1 MNVKALV
8 GSYFD
13 CETLIFAKVCFQ
25 LYLQRKRTQSAESPS
40 HRHRNALLLL
50 SSHVPGSR
58 GSPHVSPPRV
68 LAAVAAT
75 HAPTHSARL
84 RKLLPLPE
92 QPPYSNLE

>member
-1 MNVKALV
+1 M
-8 GSYFD
+8 
-13 CETLIFAKVCFQ
+13 Q
-25 LYLQRKRTQSAESPS
+25 LYLQRKRTHSAESPS
-40 HRHRNALLLL
+40 HLHRHALLLLL

-84 RKLLPLPE
+84 RKLFPLPE
-92 QPPYSNLE
+92 QPPYENLGGGETHDSRQKPRAS